1 MTMDSATGQIRRILT
16 ALFSELVVGASPD
29 SPFVLNPSDPGL
41 LRSLERLSAADA
53 SRILPGHT
61 TSVAA
66 HVDHLRYGLELL
78 NRWQRGEDPFAEA
91 DYNASWTRVSV
102 TDAQWTALKTELRI
116 QAEAWA
122 AALEDTRPLDDITL
136 TGIVA
141 SVVHL
146 AYHLGAIRQL
156 EPQAAGPRARD

>member
-16 ALFSELVVGASPD
+16 ALFGELVDGASPD
-29 SPFVLNPSDPGL
+29 SAFVLNPSDPGL
-41 LRSLERLSAADA
+41 LRSLDRLSAADA
-53 SRILPGHT
+53 SRVLPDHT

-78 NRWQRGEDPFAEA
+78 NRWQRGEDPFAGA
-91 DYNASWTRVSV
+91 DYSASWKRVGV
-102 TDAQWTALKTELRI
+102 TDAEWTALKTELRI
-116 QAEAWA
+116 QAEAWS

-156 EPQAAGPRARD
+156 APQASGPRARD